1 MTCHLQEEFDDEDDW
16 NPCKAGG
23 VCLMLLAQCTEH
35 HIVPHVLTFI
45 KENIKN
51 PDWKRRDAAVMT
63 LGGFMLL
70 VLRLGEVNATK
81 LKHNRSKG
89 NRKLPRKPWA

>member
-1 MTCHLQEEFDDEDDW
+1 MTYHLQEEFDDEDDW

-89 NRKLPRKPWA
+89 NCKLPLKPWA

>member
-1 MTCHLQEEFDDEDDW
+1 
-16 NPCKAGG
+16 
-23 VCLMLLAQCTEH
+23 MLLAQCTEH

-63 LGGFMLL
+63 LGGFMLFGFEAG
-70 VLRLGEVNATK
+70 RGKCNQTQAQ
-81 LKHNRSKG
+81 RSKG
-89 NRKLPRKPWA
+89 NRKLPLKPWA

>member
-63 LGGFMLL
+63 LGGFTLFGFEAGRGKCNQTQ
-70 VLRLGEVNATK
+70 VQ
-81 LKHNRSKG
+81 RSKG
-89 NRKLPRKPWA
+89 NRKLPLKPWA